1 MRYVLQVT
9 QPLYGGQG
17 SALALQLAQTLLN
30 SGHQLSQV
38 FFYREGVSNGNAFT
52 YPANDEPNILAQWQS
67 LAKQHQVRL
76 NLCVAA
82 AQRRGVVSAQSAVDG
97 VQNNLADGFEI
108 AGLGEFSRAVLEADR
123 VITL

>member
-17 SALALQLAQTLLN
+17 SALALQLAQTLLKC
-30 SGHQLSQV
+30 GHQLDQV
-38 FFYREGVSNGNAFT
+38 FFYREGVYHGNAYT
-52 YPANDEPNILAQWQS
+52 YPASDEPNLLLQWQ
-67 LAKQHQVRL
+67 AFARQYQVRL

-97 VQNNLADGFEI
+97 MQDNLAAGFEI
-108 AGLGEFSRAVLEADR
+108 AGLGEFTRAVLDADR
-123 VITL
+123 LISI

>member
-17 SALALQLAQTLLN
+17 SALALQLAQALLAN
-30 SGHQLSQV
+30 GHQLTQI
-38 FFYREGVSNGNAFT
+38 FFYRDGVYHGNAFT
-52 YPANDEPNILAQWQS
+52 YPANDEPNLLAQWQ
-67 LAKQHQVRL
+67 AFAQQHQVRL

-82 AQRRGVVSAQSAVDG
+82 AQRRGVVSPQSAVDG
-97 VQNNLADGFEI
+97 AQNNLADGFEL

-123 VITL
+123 LITV